1 MDKDWMAELPEE
13 FKDGPWITGQEVMQ
27 WLGVSKNQLRT
38 MRFRGD
44 IAFTSIGTIT
54 MYNKP
59 WIEQQFINNWTWKK
73 KVEGK
78 K

>member
-54 MYNKP
+54 M
-59 WIEQQFINNWTWKK
+59 
-73 KVEGK
+73 
-78 K
+78 